1 MKTKW
6 IKPLLWYFCISILL
20 IGTISC
26 EISSNQD
33 NKKENSSA
41 LLFQPILDSI
51 YNYHNKQVL
60 DSSKK
65 EPTLNIMQEVRTIYQ
80 KYEQNILDT
89 QQKNKTITDS
99 LESMN

>member
-6 IKPLLWYFCISILL
+6 IKPFLWYLGMNILL

-33 NKKENSSA
+33 NKKENSST
-41 LLFQPILDSI
+41 LLLQPILDSI
-51 YNYHNKQVL
+51 HNYHNKKVL

-65 EPTLNIMQEVRTIYQ
+65 EPTLNIMQEVRSIYQ
-80 KYEQNILDT
+80 KYEQKIIDT
-89 QQKNKTITDS
+89 QRKNKTTTDS